1 MTSTGR
7 AKNRGL
13 VIARVAPILLAVDTP
28 YLWTEPILSGDD
40 CTHLMSLARAEGM
53 KPSFAKERAMQ
64 SLHLRTRTFGF
75 HLFDFDAS
83 GDLSGLELAAAAK
96 SLLNAPLFSAQDAR
110 AWSFAST
117 GKPNLSLAW
126 LDDDDNLATLAL
138 RSREAAARILEHH
151 PERLA
156 RHSFQ
161 ASLPWDAADLLAVLA
176 SQLKIRSQP
185 VLADGSWSH
194 LELQAEPLQVIR
206 YTKNGHY
213 APHSDSG
220 WPGHRRL
227 SFLVYLQAPIK
238 GGETCLLPAAWN
250 FTLHPWGAGRY
261 RRHCAELLQAVGA
274 VCLRP
279 VPGRLLAWRNDWNA
293 DGSLEVP
300 GAHVACPVV
309 EGEKWVA
316 SAWASQTCDQG
327 TVCQTHA
334 GR

>member
-1 MTSTGR
+1 MTSTVK
-7 AKNRGL
+7 AATRGL
-13 VIARVAPILLAVDTP
+13 VIARVVPILLAVDTP
-28 YLWTEPILSGDD
+28 YLWTEPILSEDD
-40 CTHLMSLARAEGM
+40 CTHLISLARAEGM

-64 SLHLRTRTFGF
+64 SLVLQTRSFGF

-138 RSREAAARILEHH
+138 RSREAAARIIEHR

-185 VLADGSWSH
+185 LLADGSWSH

-206 YTKNGHY
+206 YTKTGHY
-213 APHSDSG
+213 APHSEPS
-220 WPGHRRL
+220 
-227 SFLVYLQAPIK
+227 
-238 GGETCLLPAAWN
+238 
-250 FTLHPWGAGRY
+250 
-261 RRHCAELLQAVGA
+261 AEG
-274 VCLRP
+274 
-279 VPGRLLAWRNDWNA
+279 
-293 DGSLEVP
+293 
-300 GAHVACPVV
+300 
-309 EGEKWVA
+309 
-316 SAWASQTCDQG
+316 
-327 TVCQTHA
+327 
-334 GR
+334 